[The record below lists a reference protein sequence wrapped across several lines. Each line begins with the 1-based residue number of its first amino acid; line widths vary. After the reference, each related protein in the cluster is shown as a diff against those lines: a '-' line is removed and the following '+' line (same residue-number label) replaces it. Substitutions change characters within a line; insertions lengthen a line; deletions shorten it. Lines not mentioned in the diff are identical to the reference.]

1 MRRKGKRNRQK
12 EDLKSWRRNYII
24 MQTSKGRTQRDI
36 ASLLKVG
43 VGTVNRDL
51 SWFRDKTKE
60 EITNFI
66 EKVLEEHEKS
76 MVGLNAVL
84 KEAWFIIENSSDSKE
99 KLTALSLVKEC
110 YALREDLICNLP
122 IIDEALKLDSKEG
135 RVEETEGQQPCV
147 ERNKLRGAADPE
159 NLCEEQGRG
168 IDVFGV
174 EGEKKGKDEIQGTEE
189 KTREDQKRKT
199 TNRTF

>member
-66 EKVLEEHEKS
+66 EKILEEHEKS

-84 KEAWFIIENSSDSKE
+84 KEACS
-99 KLTALSLVKEC
+99 
-110 YALREDLICNLP
+110 
-122 IIDEALKLDSKEG
+122 
-135 RVEETEGQQPCV
+135 
-147 ERNKLRGAADPE
+147 
-159 NLCEEQGRG
+159 
-168 IDVFGV
+168 
-174 EGEKKGKDEIQGTEE
+174 
-189 KTREDQKRKT
+189 
-199 TNRTF
+199 